1 MSAIDRIP
9 FIFKNAGGS
18 GIQTTFAYDRASDT
32 WSWTIDNVDNSGNRS
47 SSAAIFRDSGSG

>member
-9 FIFKNAGGS
+9 FIFKSAGGS

-47 SSAAIFRDSGSG
+47 SFAKLALRRK

>member
-18 GIQTTFAYDRASDT
+18 GIQTTFAYDRASDM

-47 SSAAIFRDSGSG
+47 SFAKLALRRK